1 MGQSVSWLK
10 QLARTVTSNFHSFL
24 FNRFSLKQYPVF
36 TEHTGKIFYDDLGMD
51 YQSIKI
57 IQAKNLKGVDEF
69 GK

>member
-1 MGQSVSWLK
+1 M
-10 QLARTVTSNFHSFL
+10 TSNFHSFL
-24 FNRFSLKQYPVF
+24 FNKFGLKQYPVF
-36 TEHTGKIFYDDLGMD
+36 TEHTGKIFYDDLSMD